1 MCVIIDDQP
10 DSRANERE
18 RQAIMTE
25 RDRQNSSLR
34 TYEGDLHSMERK
46 ENTLSN
52 QIRDK
57 DVMEERIVVMTND
70 ISALSAR
77 LKVFIL
83 SAIRY
88 LSCAQRSD
96 SLGIGREACRGSSS
110 YSTSRT
116 GAPTGPGRVE
126 REDD

>member
-1 MCVIIDDQP
+1 
-10 DSRANERE
+10 
-18 RQAIMTE
+18 MTE

-57 DVMEERIVVMTND
+57 DAMEERIVVMTND

-77 LKVFIL
+77 LKVFHFTSHPL
-83 SAIRY
+83 FVTGSTPRFPRNWTGS
-88 LSCAQRSD
+88 LPRRKLLFNVWNRSTN
-96 SLGIGREACRGSSS
+96 R
-110 YSTSRT
+110 SR
-116 GAPTGPGRVE
+116 PS
-126 REDD
+126 